1 MNNEIITK
9 GKQMK
14 NKLLTTTAIAGLL
27 ISGAAVAQTTVSG
40 NLDLTYKAIG
50 NKNTKADSV
59 RGFGKETQINITNKG
74 KLNNGVDYV
83 AGFSIEHDGAESGSN
98 VANGTTSGTAMFN
111 ENVYIDFI
119 MGSTTLT
126 IGADH
131 IQNPDYEATNIT
143 GMADLD
149 EIIGGVKSSAP
160 AAVNNI
166 GSPYSAFGLGL
177 VQDLGVGKF
186 SVYYAPSQ
194 AAIAGDSHGGFS
206 TFASYVDGSNSTYE
220 VGFRGNLGVTGLDA
234 SLFYNST
241 DSNDKGTNSNSA
253 DNYKLQ
259 AKYTKSGVTVAASHA
274 EQETNTTALST
285 TKKTRAYALGY
296 AVNKDLTISYGQAK
310 TDGGTA
316 ATAAFDEEIKAIT
329 VGYNLGPV
337 AAGFSVGK
345 VDNYGNAT
353 ASDGKTAQFT
363 LSTRF

>member
-1 MNNEIITK
+1 
-9 GKQMK
+9 MK

-40 NLDLTYKAIG
+40 NLDLTYKAIS
-50 NKNTKADSV
+50 NKLTKADSA

-74 KLNNGVDYV
+74 KLNNGIDYV
-83 AGFSIEHDGAESGSN
+83 AGFSIEHDGQESGAAGS
-98 VANGTTSGTAMFN
+98 ASTTSGTAMFN

-119 MGSTTLT
+119 MGNTMLT

-131 IQNPDYEATNIT
+131 IQNPDFEATNIT

-149 EIIGGVKSSAP
+149 EIISGVKNVP
-160 AAVNNI
+160 ASYVNNI

-194 AAIAGDSHGGFS
+194 TAVAGDSHGGFS
-206 TFASYVDGSNSTYE
+206 TFSSYVDGTNSSYE
-220 VGFRGNLGVTGLDA
+220 IGFRGGLGIAGLDA
-234 SLFYNST
+234 SYFYNTT
-241 DSNDKGTNSNSA
+241 DSNDRGTNTGSA
-253 DNYKLQ
+253 DNWKAQ
-259 AKYTKSGVTVAASHA
+259 AKYTISGITLAASQA
-274 EQETNTTALST
+274 EQETNTTASVT
-285 TKKTRAYALGY
+285 TKKTTSMALGY
-296 AVNKDLTISYGQAK
+296 AVNKDVTISYGRAK
-310 TDGGTA
+310 TDSGLTA
-316 ATAAFDEEIKAIT
+316 SPADEKIQAIS

-345 VDNYGNAT
+345 VENYAHT
-353 ASDGKTAQFT
+353 ADQNGRTAQFT

>member
-40 NLDLTYKAIG
+40 NLDLTYKAIS
-50 NKNTKADSV
+50 NKTTKGDSA
-59 RGFGKETQINITNKG
+59 RGFGKETQINISNKG
-74 KLNNGVDYV
+74 KLNNGIDYV
-83 AGFSIEHDGAESGSN
+83 AGFSIEHDGQESG
-98 VANGTTSGTAMFN
+98 ATGATTSGTAMFN

-131 IQNPDYEATNIT
+131 IQNPDFEATNIT

-149 EIIGGVKSSAP
+149 EIISGVRPVTAGY
-160 AAVNNI
+160 VNNI

-186 SVYYAPSQ
+186 SVYYTPSST
-194 AAIAGDSHGGFS
+194 AIAGDSHGGFS
-206 TFASYVDGSNSTYE
+206 TFSHYVDGNNAQYE

-234 SLFYNST
+234 SYFYNT
-241 DSNDKGTNSNSA
+241 IDTNDRALNTNSA
-253 DNYKLQ
+253 DSYKLQ
-259 AKYTKSGVTVAASHA
+259 AKYTRSGVTAAASVA
-274 EQETNTTALST
+274 EQEVNTAATVVT
-285 TKKTRAYALGY
+285 TKKTTAMALGY
-296 AVNKDLTISYGQAK
+296 ALNKDLTVSYGRAK
-310 TDGGTA
+310 TESGLASPSTN
-316 ATAAFDEEIKAIT
+316 EKIQAIS

-345 VDNYGNAT
+345 VDNYAHTLNQ
-353 ASDGKTAQFT
+353 DGKTAQFT

>member
-1 MNNEIITK
+1 
-9 GKQMK
+9 MK

-40 NLDLTYKAIG
+40 NLDLTYKALTH
-50 NKNTKADSV
+50 KSTKGESM

-83 AGFSIEHDGAESGSN
+83 AGFSIEHDGQESGGTI
-98 VANGTTSGTAMFN
+98 ANGTTSGTAMFN

-149 EIIGGVKSSAP
+149 EIISGVTRANPSAI
-160 AAVNNI
+160 NNI
-166 GSPYSAFGLGL
+166 GSPYSSFGLGL
-177 VQDLGVGKF
+177 VQDVGVGKF

-194 AAIAGDSHGGFS
+194 AAIAGDSHGGFT

-220 VGFRGNLGVTGLDA
+220 VGFRGSLGVKGLDA

-241 DSNDKGTNSNSA
+241 DSNDRATNSNSA
-253 DNYKLQ
+253 DNWKAQ
-259 AKYTKSGVTVAASHA
+259 AKYTIGAVTAAVSRA
-274 EQETNTTALST
+274 EQDTNTTALST
-285 TKKTRAYALGY
+285 TKKTTAVALGY
-296 AVNKDLTISYGQAK
+296 ALNKDLTVSIGRAE
-310 TDGGTA
+310 TDSGVA
-316 ATAAFDEEIKAIT
+316 ASSSLDEEITAIT

-337 AAGFSVGK
+337 AAGLSVGK
-345 VDNYGNAT
+345 VDNYGNAIN
-353 ASDGKTAQFT
+353 SNGKTAQFT
-363 LSTRF
+363 ISTKF

>member
-1 MNNEIITK
+1 
-9 GKQMK
+9 MK

-40 NLDLTYKAIG
+40 NLDLTYKAIT
-50 NKNTKADSV
+50 NKSTKANSA
-59 RGFGKETQINITNKG
+59 RGFGKETQINIANKG

-83 AGFSIEHDGAESGSN
+83 AGFSIEHDGQESGS
-98 VANGTTSGTAMFN
+98 AASASTTSGTAMFN

-131 IQNPDYEATNIT
+131 IQNPDFEATNIT

-149 EIIGGVKSSAP
+149 EIISGVKTANP
-160 AAVNNI
+160 AAINNI
-166 GSPYSAFGLGL
+166 GSPYSSFGLGL
-177 VQDLGVGKF
+177 VQDIGVGKF

-206 TFASYVDGSNSTYE
+206 TFSSYVDGSNSTYE
-220 VGFRGNLGVTGLDA
+220 VGFRGSLGVKGLDA

-241 DSNDKGTNSNSA
+241 DSNDRSTNASSA
-253 DNYKLQ
+253 DNYKAQ
-259 AKYTKSGVTVAASHA
+259 AKYTIGAVTAAVSRA
-274 EQETNTTALST
+274 EQDTNTTALST
-285 TKKTRAYALGY
+285 TKKTTAVALGY
-296 AVNKDLTISYGQAK
+296 ALNKDITVSIGRAE
-310 TDGGTA
+310 TDSGVA
-316 ATAAFDEEIKAIT
+316 ATKSLDEEITAIT

-337 AAGFSVGK
+337 AAGLSVGK

-353 ASDGKTAQFT
+353 ASDGKAAQFT

>member
-1 MNNEIITK
+1 
-9 GKQMK
+9 MK

-40 NLDLTYKAIG
+40 NLDLTYKAIT
-50 NKNTKADSV
+50 NKSTKANSA
-59 RGFGKETQINITNKG
+59 RGFGKETQINIANKG
-74 KLNNGVDYV
+74 KLNNGIDYV

-131 IQNPDYEATNIT
+131 IQNPDFEATNIT

-149 EIIGGVKSSAP
+149 EIISGVKTANP
-160 AAVNNI
+160 AAINNI
-166 GSPYSAFGLGL
+166 GSPYSSFGLGL
-177 VQDLGVGKF
+177 VQDIGVGKF

-206 TFASYVDGSNSTYE
+206 TFSSYVDGSNSTYE
-220 VGFRGNLGVTGLDA
+220 VGFRGSLGVKGLDA

-241 DSNDKGTNSNSA
+241 DSNDRSTNSNSA
-253 DNYKLQ
+253 DNYKAQ
-259 AKYTKSGVTVAASHA
+259 AKYTIDAVTAAVSFA
-274 EQETNTTALST
+274 DQETNTTAATT
-285 TKKTRAYALGY
+285 TKKTKAAALGY
-296 AVNKDLTISYGQAK
+296 ALNKDVTVSIGRAI
-310 TDGGTA
+310 TDSGVA
-316 ATAAFDEEIKAIT
+316 ATSSFDEEITAIT

-337 AAGFSVGK
+337 AAGLSVGK
-345 VDNYGNAT
+345 VDNYGNA
-353 ASDGKTAQFT
+353 SDSNGKTAQFT
-363 LSTRF
+363 LSTKF

>member
-1 MNNEIITK
+1 
-9 GKQMK
+9 MK

-40 NLDLTYKAIG
+40 NLDLTYKALT
-50 NKNTKADSV
+50 NKSDKALSA

-83 AGFSIEHDGAESGSN
+83 AGFSIEHDGQESGSG
-98 VANGTTSGTAMFN
+98 ATASTTSGTAMYN

-149 EIIGGVKSSAP
+149 EIISGVSRANP
-160 AAVNNI
+160 AAINHV
-166 GSPYSAFGLGL
+166 GSPYSSFGLGL
-177 VQDLGVGKF
+177 VQDVGVGKF

-194 AAIAGDSHGGFS
+194 AAIAGDSHGGFT
-206 TFASYVDGSNSTYE
+206 TFSSYVDGSNSTYE
-220 VGFRGNLGVTGLDA
+220 VGFRGGLGVKGLDA

-241 DSNDKGTNSNSA
+241 DTNDRATNTNKA
-253 DNYKLQ
+253 NNWKAQ
-259 AKYTKSGVTVAASHA
+259 AKYTIGAVTAAVSRA
-274 EQETNTTALST
+274 EQDTNTTALST
-285 TKKTRAYALGY
+285 TKTTTAAALGY
-296 AVNKDLTISYGQAK
+296 ALNKDVTVSIGRAT
-310 TDGGTA
+310 TDSGVA
-316 ATAAFDEEIKAIT
+316 ASSSLDEEITAIT

-353 ASDGKTAQFT
+353 DSNGKTAQFT
-363 LSTRF
+363 LSTKF

>member
-1 MNNEIITK
+1 
-9 GKQMK
+9 MK

-40 NLDLTYKAIG
+40 NLDLTYKAIT
-50 NKNTKADSV
+50 NKSTKANSA

-83 AGFSIEHDGAESGSN
+83 AGFSIEHDGQESGSN
-98 VANGTTSGTAMFN
+98 VANGTTSGTGMFN

-131 IQNPDYEATNIT
+131 IQNPDFEATNIT

-149 EIIGGVKSSAP
+149 EIISGVKTANP
-160 AAVNNI
+160 AAINNI
-166 GSPYSAFGLGL
+166 GSPYSSFGLGL
-177 VQDLGVGKF
+177 VQDIGVGKF

-194 AAIAGDSHGGFS
+194 AAIAGDSHGGFT

-220 VGFRGNLGVTGLDA
+220 VGFRGSLGVKGLDA

-241 DSNDKGTNSNSA
+241 DSNDKVINSSSA
-253 DNYKLQ
+253 DNWKGQ
-259 AKYTKSGVTVAASHA
+259 AKYTVGAVTAAISRA
-274 EQETNTTALST
+274 EQDTNTTTVAT
-285 TKKTRAYALGY
+285 TKKTTAVALGY
-296 AVNKDLTISYGQAK
+296 ALNKDVTVSIGRAI
-310 TDGGTA
+310 TDSGVA
-316 ATAAFDEEIKAIT
+316 ASSSLDEEITAIT

-337 AAGFSVGK
+337 AAGLSFGK
-345 VDNYGNAT
+345 VDNYGNAVD
-353 ASDGKTAQFT
+353 SNGKTAQFT
-363 LSTRF
+363 LSTKF

>member
-1 MNNEIITK
+1 
-9 GKQMK
+9 MK

-50 NKNTKADSV
+50 NKNSKGDSV
-59 RGFGKETQINITNKG
+59 RGFGKETQINISNKG

-83 AGFSIEHDGAESGSN
+83 AGFSIEHDGQELGAAGS
-98 VANGTTSGTAMFN
+98 ASTTSGTAMFN

-131 IQNPDYEATNIT
+131 IQNPDFEATNIT

-149 EIIGGVKSSAP
+149 EIINGVKNVVP
-160 AAVNNI
+160 GYVNNI

-186 SVYYAPSQ
+186 SVYYAP
-194 AAIAGDSHGGFS
+194 AGTAIAGDSHGGFS
-206 TFASYVDGSNSTYE
+206 TFSTYVDGSNSSYE
-220 VGFRGNLGVTGLDA
+220 IGFRGNLGVTGLDA
-234 SLFYNST
+234 SYFYNTT
-241 DSNDKGTNSNSA
+241 DSNDRGTNTNSA
-253 DNYKLQ
+253 DNHKIQ
-259 AKYTKSGVTVAASHA
+259 AKYTKSGVTVAASQA
-274 EQETNTTALST
+274 NQEVNTAATNTTKKST
-285 TKKTRAYALGY
+285 SMAIGY
-296 AVNKDLTISYGQAK
+296 AVNKDVTISYGRAK
-310 TDGGTA
+310 TESGLTA
-316 ATAAFDEEIKAIT
+316 SPADEKIQAIS

-345 VDNYGNAT
+345 VENYAHT
-353 ASDGKTAQFT
+353 VAQDGKAAQFT